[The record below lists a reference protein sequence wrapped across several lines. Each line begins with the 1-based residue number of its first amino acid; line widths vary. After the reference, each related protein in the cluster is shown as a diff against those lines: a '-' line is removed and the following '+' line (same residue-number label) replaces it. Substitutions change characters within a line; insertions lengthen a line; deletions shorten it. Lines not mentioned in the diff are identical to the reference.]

1 MPRLQPEVL
10 GMIWSDILDSV
21 SQNRPGC
28 VCSVLSLRISSEMLK
43 RIGQTQEAN
52 DYKLVR
58 NELKGHRDS

>member
-21 SQNRPGC
+21 SQNRPRC
-28 VCSVLSLRISSEMLK
+28 VRAGLSLRISSEMLK

-52 DYKLVR
+52 DYELVR